1 MNRTHHCFQEIMT
14 FLRPSRTDL
23 GDKIVSELGVFDH
36 GMWDI
41 KWKEIN
47 ESLDFVDHGLCV
59 GHLAPICHGGAS
71 VSANHTVN
79 LLLNFLCWEI
89 SKC

>member
-14 FLRPSRTDL
+14 FLRNSGTDL
-23 GDKIVSELGVFDH
+23 GDKIVSELGVFGH
-36 GMWDI
+36 SMWDI

-47 ESLDFVDHGLCV
+47 ESLDFMNHSICV
-59 GHLAPICHGGAS
+59 GHLAPVCHARTS

-79 LLLNFLCWEI
+79 LLVHFLC
-89 SKC
+89 